1 MFRGY
6 SFSTGSVIAR
16 SDSRKRTRI
25 RVRQRIAEKRSLL
38 CTLVFALRRVRLVHV
53 QMQRRDHAARD
64 IYEGTGY
71 PWMRLPT
78 EEDRS
83 VEAWFFLV
91 IKNYAPRPVWV
102 KARGFVNIFRLV
114 RAFGLAKRRDKVGA
128 YFPGSLL
135 APTPTGPPNHPLS
148 SFIHFPLPF
157 FFFFFSVLS
166 FFRSFLHQS
175 EAHPPPTI
183 IFPDFPVGILISFC
197 RQRTI
202 RARRCG
208 KRSGRARDNVLDS
221 SLIHH
226 RPSKL
231 ADSSPSQLRV
241 QYIADFL
248 PR

>member
-157 FFFFFSVLS
+157 FFFFFRSFVLS
-166 FFRSFLHQS
+166 FF
-175 EAHPPPTI
+175 PPPVRGPPS
-183 IFPDFPVGILISFC
+183 PD
-197 RQRTI
+197 
-202 RARRCG
+202 
-208 KRSGRARDNVLDS
+208 DNLPWFS
-221 SLIHH
+221 S
-226 RPSKL
+226 RNSNF
-231 ADSSPSQLRV
+231 
-241 QYIADFL
+241 FL
-248 PR
+248 PAKNDKSSSMWKAIWPRSR